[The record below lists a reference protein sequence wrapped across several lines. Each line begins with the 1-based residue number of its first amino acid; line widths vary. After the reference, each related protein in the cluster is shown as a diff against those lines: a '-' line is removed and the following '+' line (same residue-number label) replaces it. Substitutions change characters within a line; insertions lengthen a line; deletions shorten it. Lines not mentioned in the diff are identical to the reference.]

1 MQGGNDIHAHGISVF
16 ARVLKDNSV
25 ITVVSNQAAFSSQF
39 DVNLHLHNMHL
50 FHPRT
55 QLELGYNP
63 IGPDGAKALAEVL
76 KFHGNI
82 KDLMLGWCQVIH

>member
-1 MQGGNDIHAHGISVF
+1 MY
-16 ARVLKDNSV
+16 
-25 ITVVSNQAAFSSQF
+25 
-39 DVNLHLHNMHL
+39 L
-50 FHPRT
+50 FHPPT

-76 KFHGNI
+76 KFHGSI